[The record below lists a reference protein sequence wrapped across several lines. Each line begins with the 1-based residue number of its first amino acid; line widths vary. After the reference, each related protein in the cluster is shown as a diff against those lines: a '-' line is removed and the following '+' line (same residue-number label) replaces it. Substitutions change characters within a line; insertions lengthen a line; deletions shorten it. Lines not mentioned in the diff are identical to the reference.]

1 MSQLQRPDYY
11 AENTALPD
19 RRASE
24 PPLGREARVQSVVVN
39 KRSDVLWNS
48 FQKEFLIF
56 SVWISRQE
64 QQLVMNREEHY

>member
-19 RRASE
+19 RRANE

-39 KRSDVLWNS
+39 KRSDVLWD
-48 FQKEFLIF
+48 
-56 SVWISRQE
+56 
-64 QQLVMNREEHY
+64 